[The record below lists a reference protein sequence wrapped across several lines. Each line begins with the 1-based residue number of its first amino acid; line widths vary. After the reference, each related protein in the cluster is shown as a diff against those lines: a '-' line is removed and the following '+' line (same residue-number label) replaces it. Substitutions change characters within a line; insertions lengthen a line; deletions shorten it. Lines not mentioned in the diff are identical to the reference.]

1 MLQWQLILVPSL
13 SSPSHY
19 WKLLL
24 DLAALRCYDQF
35 HEMFRHTGLEPFSAA
50 GERLGNA
57 VRSLEDMADAL
68 DGRVVLITG
77 AARGL
82 GRATAERFLARGA
95 QVAVNVRTPERAEV
109 VAHELGNAA
118 HPAPGDINN
127 AETVRA
133 IVAAII
139 ERFGRLDVLVN
150 NAALALPTRFEQ
162 ITEDEWRATMDT
174 NLTAAFLCTQAV
186 VPSMK
191 TKATAGLSMS
201 HPRRDE
207 VSARLVEHTTR
218 RRRPACWV

>member
-1 MLQWQLILVPSL
+1 
-13 SSPSHY
+13 
-19 WKLLL
+19 
-24 DLAALRCYDQF
+24 
-35 HEMFRHTGLEPFSAA
+35 
-50 GERLGNA
+50 
-57 VRSLEDMADAL
+57 MADDL

-109 VAHELGNAA
+109 LAHELGNAA
-118 HPAPGDINN
+118 HSAPGDINN
-127 AETVRA
+127 AETVRT

-174 NLTAAFLCTQAV
+174 NLTAAFLC
-186 VPSMK
+186 
-191 TKATAGLSMS
+191 
-201 HPRRDE
+201 
-207 VSARLVEHTTR
+207 
-218 RRRPACWV
+218 